1 MTELAM
7 AWRPVVGRTLGR
19 PMTSLVVRPIAAALI
34 ATLLATTGAFGQD
47 RLVEEGRRAFIRNG
61 CHGCHTVR
69 ALGTPI
75 APDLSRVGAKY
86 RADYLARWLRDP
98 SYLRPSTHMPA
109 IELTE
114 ADIAA
119 LAAFLAAQQ

>member
-1 MTELAM
+1 
-7 AWRPVVGRTLGR
+7 
-19 PMTSLVVRPIAAALI
+19 MTSLMMRSIAAAFF
-34 ATLLATTGAFGQD
+34 ATLVGSAGALAQD
-47 RLVEEGRRAFIRNG
+47 RLVDEGRRAFIRNG
-61 CHGCHTVR
+61 CHNCHTVGGV
-69 ALGTPI
+69 GTPI

-114 ADIAA
+114 ADIAT